1 MLFTRG
7 SSPPWDPT
15 RISDV
20 SRLAGR
26 FLTASA
32 TWEARYPAQM
42 RALFSTLPGRNL
54 SRLSQGIPWCSLTTS
69 AWLCKVRDLQGR
81 RVCPHGKTF
90 QVCDVSTQS
99 IMRRE
104 KLVSTRASWLSASDL
119 PA

>member
-32 TWEARYPAQM
+32 TWEARYPTQM

-54 SRLSQGIPWCSLTTS
+54 SRLSQGIPWCSLTTR
-69 AWLCKVRDLQGR
+69 AWLCKVRHLQGR
-81 RVCPHGKTF
+81 RVYPHGKLSKPAMFLLKVSWDVKSWF
-90 QVCDVSTQS
+90 Q
-99 IMRRE
+99 
-104 KLVSTRASWLSASDL
+104 
-119 PA
+119 PGPHG